1 MYDNVFV
8 IAVAGITVFNSSYVL
23 SMETCLFICRISS
36 ADLEM
41 AAALGPSISWYAV
54 LLKNYYR
61 LDCNCD
67 CDTAT
72 IYPSIMSPC

>member
-1 MYDNVFV
+1 MYNNTFV
-8 IAVAGITVFNSSYVL
+8 IAVARITIFNSSYVL

-41 AAALGPSISWYAV
+41 AAALRPSISWCAL
-54 LLKNYYR
+54 LLKNYYC

-67 CDTAT
+67 CVTAT
-72 IYPSIMSPC
+72 IYPCIVPPC

>member
-1 MYDNVFV
+1 MHDNAFV
-8 IAVAGITVFNSSYVL
+8 IAVAGITIFNSSYVL
-23 SMETCLFICRISS
+23 SMETRLFIRHISS

-41 AAALGPSISWYAV
+41 AAALGLSISWYA
-54 LLKNYYR
+54 LLPKNYYR

-72 IYPSIMSPC
+72 IYPSIMSPR